1 MAPIMSFTAEQISD
15 HYQKNKKQSIHLQEF
30 ANLEKITTMLVQQS
44 DERWEMLRS
53 IRSAVLKAIE
63 GLREQGIIKHSLEAK
78 VTMNVDQGSAFA
90 HQFNDLCSQ
99 LKQTPQGVTGFF
111 EEFFIVSL
119 VEIVPD
125 KSGLTESEY
134 PGLLLAVEK
143 APGEKCPRCWKWTI
157 TTHPHALCDRCAK
170 VIGS

>member
-1 MAPIMSFTAEQISD
+1 
-15 HYQKNKKQSIHLQEF
+15 
-30 ANLEKITTMLVQQS
+30 
-44 DERWEMLRS
+44 MLRS

-90 HQFNDLCSQ
+90 HQFNELCSQ

-119 VEIVPD
+119 VEIVSD
-125 KSGLTESEY
+125 KSDFSESEY